1 MNTTNALTFVLRDV
15 NLKKPNDN
23 YVLPIEKN
31 KAELMDF
38 GKVLERLGNGV
49 NSEKMEIK
57 TDVSQTN
64 TSETAKTEDD
74 LTAKHEEFGSK
85 ISEKIKSKEPKNTEE
100 EIPAEAVEQFNEE
113 VVSLLCTTLN
123 ITPEELMT
131 GMQELGLDNVGDL
144 LQPVNLAN
152 LFVHFGN
159 DVSVADILMNE
170 DFQMVKNQ
178 IVELEVAFTTEYSLT
193 EEELQSLLETV
204 QNVMETEENVQQVTD
219 DAVTVAGT
227 ESENEGITQTTD
239 TQDEEA
245 TAQVVVETTDETE
258 NSKLAGQQTNA
269 DTDTN
274 ENDESANSKTSNEF
288 QVEFEATNRSE
299 MVREDVNG
307 QTVRQTNVITT
318 KEGTVVQ
325 ETVKVVD
332 LQNLV
337 SEVTEYV
344 RLTTGNEFSK
354 IEMQI
359 NPANL
364 GKMIV
369 EVSSANGE
377 VTTKII
383 AQTEAGK
390 EAIESNIS
398 QMRTNLEQ
406 QGVKVAAVEVTVE
419 SHAFEQNLQGESS
432 NEQEQLMREQQ
443 EANRKHQ
450 MNLNLNEMTLDDL
463 SGLMSEEEMLT
474 VRMMRENGNK
484 IDLTV

>member
-1 MNTTNALTFVLRDV
+1 MNTTNALTFVLRDM

-23 YVLPIEKN
+23 YVLPIDKN

-49 NSEKMEIK
+49 NSERMEIK

-239 TQDEEA
+239 TQDEEV

-318 KEGTVVQ
+318 QEGTVVQ

>member
-23 YVLPIEKN
+23 YVLPIEKT

-38 GKVLERLGNGV
+38 GRVLERLGNGV

-57 TDVSQTN
+57 TDSGQASA
-64 TSETAKTEDD
+64 SETLKTEDE
-74 LTAKHEEFGSK
+74 LTAKREEFGSK
-85 ISEKIKSKEPKNTEE
+85 ISEKIKSKELMNTEE

-123 ITPEELMT
+123 ITPEELMA

-159 DVSVADILMNE
+159 DVSVTDILMSE
-170 DFQMVKNQ
+170 DFQMVKNE
-178 IVELEVAFTTEYSLT
+178 IVEMEVAFTTEYSLT

-204 QNVMETEENVQQVTD
+204 QNVIETDETPKQVTED
-219 DAVTVAGT
+219 VVAVAGT
-227 ESENEGITQTTD
+227 EPENEGTTQATGN
-239 TQDEEA
+239 QEEEA
-245 TAQVVVETTDETE
+245 ISQVVVETTDETE
-258 NSKLAGQQTNA
+258 NGKLNGQQTNA
-269 DTDTN
+269 NTDTN
-274 ENDESANSKTSNEF
+274 ENNESENSKTSNEF
-288 QVEFEATNRSE
+288 QVEFEPTNRSE
-299 MVREDVNG
+299 VVREDING

-318 KEGTVVQ
+318 QDGTVLQ

-344 RLTTGNEFSK
+344 RLTTGNELSK

-359 NPANL
+359 NPGNL

-390 EAIESNIS
+390 EAIESNIN

-443 EANRKHQ
+443 ETNRKHQ